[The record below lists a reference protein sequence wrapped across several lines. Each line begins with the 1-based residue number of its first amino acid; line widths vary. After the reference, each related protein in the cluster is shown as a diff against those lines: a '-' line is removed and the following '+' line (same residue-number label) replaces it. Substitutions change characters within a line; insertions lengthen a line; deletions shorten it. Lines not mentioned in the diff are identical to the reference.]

1 MTWWG
6 LGEGLKKIRWESL
19 KFTAW
24 CSTSFKYKC
33 SKIHCWLLLFFRSL
47 ILYCNGP
54 PCVVQ
59 DTLANFLSQFK
70 NYDWGKSKVLMWKF
84 CVVVQSVLKI
94 SCPYQMAWIYE
105 SFISQLFLIN
115 LFFFCLL
122 LFKMQATKKQS
133 NETEVEVRFLLSE
146 PHFIIYVFVVFLNLK
161 LYQSFETS
169 YCNC

>member
-1 MTWWG
+1 MG
-6 LGEGLKKIRWESL
+6 VGGLKKIRWESL
-19 KFTAW
+19 KFKAW

-33 SKIHCWLLLFFRSL
+33 SKIHCWLLLFFRSH

-59 DTLANFLSQFK
+59 DTLDNFLSQFK
-70 NYDWGKSKVLMWKF
+70 NYDRGKSKVLIWEF
-84 CVVVQSVLKI
+84 CVVVHSVLKI

-122 LFKMQATKKQS
+122 LFIMQSTKKQS

-146 PHFIIYVFVVFLNLK
+146 PHFYLRIHCLFKFKIISVF
-161 LYQSFETS
+161 
-169 YCNC
+169 